1 MKNISQT
8 VIVLSF
14 YAIVGMCVW
23 MTQNPWWT
31 LLCLLTPTFNSQ
43 CDCEEEEEKQ

>member
-1 MKNISQT
+1 MKNIPKT
-8 VIVLSF
+8 LIVLSF

-31 LLCLLTPTFNSQ
+31 LLCLLTPTFKDE
-43 CDCEEEEEKQ
+43 CDCEEQEEEQ